1 MARFISLISLTQHGE
16 EEVKNTVD
24 RANAFRAEAEKMG
37 AEVQHVYWT
46 LGNYDGVLIFDAP
59 DDQTATALMISL
71 GSKGNVRT
79 QTLVAYDSGQIESI
93 LGRVP

>member
-37 AEVQHVYWT
+37 AEVKHVYWT
-46 LGNYDGVLIFDAP
+46 LGSYDGVLIFEAP
-59 DDQTATALMISL
+59 DDQTATTLMISL
-71 GSKGNVRT
+71 ASKGKVRT
-79 QTLVAYDSGQIESI
+79 QTMVAYDSGEMEKVLSQIS
-93 LGRVP
+93 

>member
-46 LGNYDGVLIFDAP
+46 LGNYDGVLVFDAP
-59 DDQTATALMISL
+59 DDQTATTLMISL

-93 LGRVP
+93 LSRIP